1 MVVSYCFNGA
11 AFLRTRNPSAA
22 LISPTGSSALQWGR
36 VLTNAESQR
45 RCGAAHCAREASM
58 GPRSYERG
66 IHRWVIQLYVAAPR
80 FNGAAFLRTRNLG
93 SAPAQVPCIP
103 CFNGAAFL
111 RTRNRIGPC
120 GQWTIGAASMGPR
133 SYERGIPMA
142 PTHLEASE
150 VWLQWGRVLTNAESS
165 RIVSHDNADGI
176 ASMGPRSYERGIDDD
191 AEYALTPY
199 QASMGPRSYER
210 GIHSRGGEVQAMLD
224 GFNGAAFLRTRNRHY
239 RKQHKRCSECFNGA
253 AFLRTRNPRSDLFI
267 DRCR

>member
-1 MVVSYCFNGA
+1 MLTLMVVSYCFNGA

-36 VLTNAESQR
+36 VLKNAESQR

-150 VWLQWGRVLTNAESS
+150 VWLQWGRVLTNAESVHPS
-165 RIVSHDNADGI
+165 RWICLIEQASMGPRSYERGMGVLRLFGMGATGFNGAAFLRTRNLYDRTQRSSRRYR
-176 ASMGPRSYERGIDDD
+176 ASMGPRSYERGIQPH
-191 AEYALTPY
+191 LL
-199 QASMGPRSYER
+199 MPR
-210 GIHSRGGEVQAMLD
+210 
-224 GFNGAAFLRTRNRHY
+224 AA
-239 RKQHKRCSECFNGA
+239 
-253 AFLRTRNPRSDLFI
+253 
-267 DRCR
+267 